1 MTMLQELTD
10 SLRTRK
16 KMNLLMAAVNIA
28 VFLVLSFLGDTEDA
42 QFMYTHGACYTPAIL
57 DGEYWRLLTG
67 MFLHFG
73 AVHLIMNMVC
83 LISIGD
89 MLETMAGPVRYL
101 VIFLLGG
108 LAGNLVSMAWD
119 MHTLRYAVSAGAS
132 GAVFAVIGALFVYML
147 RTKSVQGERMVRRM
161 GIMVVLMAAE
171 GFTQTG
177 TDNAAHIGGLLA
189 GMLLA
194 LILPTGSRG
203 RFI

>member
-1 MTMLQELTD
+1 
-10 SLRTRK
+10 
-16 KMNLLMAAVNIA
+16 MNSNSVKSNPIALLPIA
-28 VFLVLSFLGDTEDA
+28 VFLVLSFLGDTENA
-42 QFMYTHGACYTPAIL
+42 QFMFTHGACYTPAIL

-89 MLETMAGPVRYL
+89 MLETMAGPVHYL